1 MYSKHFSVRII
12 ALISC
17 RFSLDTLKMADKQK
31 LIEVTYLDHCNGVP
45 EFNQVS
51 QSDGRSYNC
60 THILTHGGLSLLGHL
75 RQLKFFHHMPSTCT
89 LELRSAVLVYCWAA
103 TY

>member
-51 QSDGRSYNC
+51 LLLVLLNFVLLSPCIVGLLH
-60 THILTHGGLSLLGHL
+60 TKILI
-75 RQLKFFHHMPSTCT
+75 
-89 LELRSAVLVYCWAA
+89 Y
-103 TY
+103 